1 MKFHNRVHTTARVL
15 GEELTNSATVRHE
28 ELLLSVFSPS
38 ALYIIAYGGL
48 SQKARDSES
57 F

>member
-15 GEELTNSATVRHE
+15 GEELANSATVRHE